1 MTIPSPGQIARVRQ
15 RLYLVEETVAP
26 PKARDSTLVKL
37 SCVDDDAQGQR
48 LEVLWEKEIDPEIL
62 SGEAWEAIAKRG
74 FDEPRLFAAYLNTLR
89 WNCVTAT
96 DPKLFQSPFRAGI
109 RLDAYQLEPLRK
121 ALLMPRVTLMI
132 GDDVGL
138 GKTIEAA
145 LIACELQLRKKVKE
159 IVVCCPPS
167 MLVQWQEELETRF
180 GLTFEILDKEYVNS
194 VRRQRGYGVNPWS
207 THTRFLV
214 SHRLLI
220 DEAYA
225 GQLRAWLGDFREG
238 TLLILD
244 EAHHAAP
251 ASGQRYA
258 IDSQITRAVRDLAP
272 RFEHR
277 LFLSATP
284 HNGHSN
290 SFSALLEILDPQRF
304 CRGVPVQR
312 KLLDEVMVRRLKD
325 DIRNIA
331 GGFPERKV
339 VQIDID
345 GLPADAPELRLPSLL
360 DEYRQLRE
368 ERLAGE
374 TKRKQ
379 AAAGLLITGLQQRLL
394 SSIEAF
400 ARTLRVH
407 RRTVQRHWQQSHGR
421 QLQADASPQPISP
434 GQLDL
439 LTRPVGSDDERAT
452 FAEDELRAEEEAQV
466 EAATAATLG
475 PADGDAA
482 DSGRAKELFAREQ
495 ALLDQMTEI
504 AASARGRPD
513 ARVRNLIAWIREHM
527 LSSPAGGAPELV
539 LPADRPSRA
548 THHSPLATHHSPK
561 WNDTRV
567 IIFTEYDDTKRYLR
581 EQLSAAIQGTDRAE
595 QRIAIFHGPTPP
607 DEREAIKQ
615 AFNTDPAKH
624 PLRILIATDA
634 AREGLNFQA
643 HCWNLFHFDVPWN
656 PSRMEQRNGRID
668 RKLQPNDKVYCH
680 YFFHKQRPEDRI
692 LAALVRKTDRIGR
705 ELGSLAQ
712 VIDARLADMLGAG
725 IRRGELAVLEG
736 EIEAADID
744 AERRRTVEEELETG
758 RQRQDQLRSQ
768 VEHLRTQLARSQDSI
783 AFNQEHFRSAIS
795 SALELMGAEKLEQLG
810 QLVVPSSKLLE
821 KGAKPE
827 TPTRSASKELA
838 TDNQQLSSDTQ
849 QQATYLFP
857 ALDQRDGAD
866 PTWADTMDTL
876 RAPSERGQKPW
887 EWRRESPIRPVVFED
902 PGTMTD
908 EVVHLH
914 LAHRIVRRLL
924 ARFTAQGLVH
934 HDLSRA
940 CLAQSSDAVP
950 RVILLGRLCL
960 YGPGAARLHEELV
973 PVAARW
979 IDPTVRKAPL
989 APYGRESE
997 TKTLDLLDESLLPR
1011 HGRRVARA
1019 VESQLQACAPRDVE
1033 ELLPHLQARAEQ
1045 HGQDAER
1052 LLRKRGDDE
1061 ATAMRAI
1068 LETQKRHI
1076 ADVSAEHD
1084 GSDGRQLQL
1093 GFAED
1098 ELRQLE
1104 ANRRHWTKRLA
1115 MIDHDLESEPERIRG
1130 VYQVKARRIE
1140 PIGLVYL
1147 WPVTG

>member
-1 MTIPSPGQIARVRQ
+1 
-15 RLYLVEETVAP
+15 
-26 PKARDSTLVKL
+26 
-37 SCVDDDAQGQR
+37 
-48 LEVLWEKEIDPEIL
+48 
-62 SGEAWEAIAKRG
+62 
-74 FDEPRLFAAYLNTLR
+74 
-89 WNCVTAT
+89 
-96 DPKLFQSPFRAGI
+96 
-109 RLDAYQLEPLRK
+109 
-121 ALLMPRVTLMI
+121 
-132 GDDVGL
+132 
-138 GKTIEAA
+138 
-145 LIACELQLRKKVKE
+145 
-159 IVVCCPPS
+159 
-167 MLVQWQEELETRF
+167 
-180 GLTFEILDKEYVNS
+180 
-194 VRRQRGYGVNPWS
+194 
-207 THTRFLV
+207 
-214 SHRLLI
+214 
-220 DEAYA
+220 
-225 GQLRAWLGDFREG
+225 
-238 TLLILD
+238 
-244 EAHHAAP
+244 
-251 ASGQRYA
+251 
-258 IDSQITRAVRDLAP
+258 
-272 RFEHR
+272 
-277 LFLSATP
+277 

-312 KLLDEVMVRRLKD
+312 RLLDEVMVRRLKD

-407 RRTVQRHWQQSHGR
+407 RRTVQRHWQQSQEG
-421 QLQADASPQPISP
+421 QLQAEASSQPISS

-439 LTRPVGSDDERAT
+439 LAAPVGNDDERAT
-452 FAEDELRAEEEAQV
+452 FAEDELQAEEEAQV
-466 EAATAATLG
+466 AAATAATVG
-475 PADGDAA
+475 PAEGNTAV
-482 DSGRAKELFAREQ
+482 SGRAKELFAREQ

-504 AASARGRPD
+504 AESERGQPD

-527 LSSPAGGAPELV
+527 LSRAPEAV
-539 LPADRPSRA
+539 APA
-548 THHSPLATHHSPK
+548 HHSPLTSHPSPT

-581 EQLSAAIQGTDRAE
+581 DQLSAAIEGTDRAE

-680 YFFHKQRPEDRI
+680 YFFYKQRPEDRI

-712 VIDARLADMLGAG
+712 VIDARLADMLGPG
-725 IRRGELAVLEG
+725 IRRDALAALER

-744 AERRRTVEEELETG
+744 AERRQTVEEELEAG
-758 RQRQDQLRSQ
+758 RQRQDQLRIQ

-795 SALELMGAEKLEQLG
+795 CALELMGADPLAERLLG
-810 QLVVPSSKLLE
+810 
-821 KGAKPE
+821 E
-827 TPTRSASKELA
+827 TPTRSASKEPA
-838 TDNQQLSSDTQ
+838 TGNQQPR
-849 QQATYLFP
+849 YVFP

-876 RAPSERGQKPW
+876 RAPRERGKKPW

-940 CLAQSSDAVP
+940 CLAHSSDAVP
-950 RVILLGRLCL
+950 RAILLGRLCL

-973 PVAARW
+973 PVTARW
-979 IDPTVRKAPL
+979 TDPKVRKAPL

-997 TKTLDLLDESLLPR
+997 TKTLELLDESLLPK
-1011 HGRRVARA
+1011 HGRSVPQA
-1019 VESQLQACAPRDVE
+1019 VQSQLQACASRDVE

-1045 HGQDAER
+1045 HAHDAER
-1052 LLRKRGDDE
+1052 MLRKRGDDE
-1061 ATAMRAI
+1061 AKAMRAV

-1076 ADVSAEHD
+1076 AEVSAEHERPD
-1084 GSDGRQLQL
+1084 RRQLQL

-1104 ANRRHWTKRLA
+1104 ANRRHWTRRLA
-1115 MIDHDLESEPERIRG
+1115 MIEHELASEPERIRA
-1130 VYQVKARRIE
+1130 VYQVKATRIE